1 MIQKAIREIEKQLPS
16 TTRLVAVSK
25 KQSIDK
31 IMEAYDGGTRI
42 FGENYVQELVEK
54 QALLPKDIEW
64 HLIGHLQTNKVKYI
78 APFVSMIHSVD
89 SVKLLKEINK
99 QASKANRT
107 IKCLLQVHVAE
118 EDTKTGIDLGEIE
131 NVLGQDLTDLAN
143 VEIVGLMAMSTFT
156 DDMEQVRREFTVTKE
171 LFENLQKKYPAYNL
185 TELSMGM
192 SGDWKI
198 AVELGSTLIRVG
210 SSIFGARQNQ

>member
-99 QASKANRT
+99 QAAKANRT

-171 LFENLQKKYPAYNL
+171 LFQNLQKKYPAYKL

>member
-1 MIQKAIREIEKQLPS
+1 MIKKAIREIEKQLPS
-16 TTRLVAVSK
+16 TTKLVAVSK

-31 IMEAYDGGTRI
+31 MMEAYDGGTRI

-99 QASKANRT
+99 QASKADRT

-118 EDTKTGIDLGEIE
+118 EDTKTGIDVGEVE

-156 DDMEQVRREFTVTKE
+156 DDMEQVRREFTLTKE
-171 LFENLQKKYPAYNL
+171 LFENLQKKHPAYNL